1 MRVSRIK
8 EAGSAHYHIMSRI
21 VDRQMLMIPS
31 EKECFRK
38 LIRAVEAFSGCLVI
52 THALLNNHWHC
63 LVYVPERE
71 SVSDEELLVRLGHLY
86 SRMEVQGIAQS
97 IQYHRDNGHDEAAE
111 AIKARYTCRMY
122 DLSEFVKTL
131 KQRYTQS
138 YNRRHGR
145 KGTLWEERYKS
156 VLVGGR
162 GTLLTVAAYIDLNAV
177 RARIVEDPGNYRF
190 CGYGEAVG
198 GSKTARQGLM
208 TLFEHLDHKADWK
221 EASRLYRQQLFIRG
235 EQLSEK
241 DKPGFTPETVQIVLD
256 AGGALP
262 KGQALRCRVRYFSD
276 GVILGSR
283 DFVNEAFNRHRSYF
297 SARRTTGARPMK
309 HADWAGMC
317 TARRLRM
324 SVIQI
329 PQPI

>member
-8 EAGSAHYHIMSRI
+8 EEGAAHYHIMSRI
-21 VDRQMLMIPS
+21 VDRQMLMNPS
-31 EKECFRK
+31 EKEYFRK
-38 LIRAVEAFSGCLVI
+38 LMRAVEAFSGCQVI
-52 THALLNNHWHC
+52 THATLNNHWHC
-63 LVYVPERE
+63 LVHVPERQP
-71 SVSDEELLVRLGHLY
+71 VSDEELLIRLRHLY
-86 SRMEVQGIAQS
+86 SRIEVQGVAEAL
-97 IQYHRDNGHDEAAE
+97 QYHRANGHERAAE

-162 GTLLTVAAYIDLNAV
+162 GALLTIAAYIDLNAV
-177 RARIVEDPGNYRF
+177 RARIVEEPGSYRF

-198 GSKTARQGLM
+198 GSRAAREGIM
-208 TLFEHLDHKADWK
+208 TLFEHLDHKSDWQ
-221 EASRLYRQQLFIRG
+221 EAARLYRQQLFVRG
-235 EQLSEK
+235 EQPAE
-241 DKPGFTPETVQIVLD
+241 DPKPGFSPEAVQAVLD
-256 AGGALP
+256 SGGTLP

-283 DFVNEAFNRHRSYF
+283 SFVDEAFKRHRDYF
-297 SARRTTGARPMK
+297 SPNRTTGARAMK
-309 HADWAGMC
+309 HGRGGGLCPAG
-317 TARRLRM
+317 RLRM
-324 SVIQI
+324 SVIQV
-329 PQPI
+329 PPPA

>member
-8 EAGSAHYHIMSRI
+8 EPGAAHYHIMSRI
-21 VDRQMLMIPS
+21 VDRQMLMKPS
-31 EKECFRK
+31 ERECFRK
-38 LIRAVEAFSGCLVI
+38 LMHAVAAFSGCQIV
-52 THALLNNHWHC
+52 THALLSNHFHA
-63 LVYVPERE
+63 LVFVPERKP
-71 SVSDEELLVRLGHLY
+71 VSDEELIKRLAHLY
-86 SRMEVQGIAQS
+86 DRLEVRGIAES
-97 IQYHRDNGHDEAAE
+97 IAYHRANGHDSAAE

-122 DLSEFVKTL
+122 DLSEFAKTL

-156 VLVGGR
+156 VLIGGP
-162 GTLLTVAAYIDLNAV
+162 GALLTIAAYIDLNAV
-177 RARIVEDPGNYRF
+177 RAGLVDDPADYRF

-198 GSKTARQGLM
+198 GSRSARQGIM
-208 TLFEHLDHKADWK
+208 TLFKHLDHEADWK

-235 EQLSEK
+235 EQLTE
-241 DKPGFTPETVQIVLD
+241 DNKPGFTPETVQATLD
-256 AGGALP
+256 AGGTLP

-283 DFVNEAFNRHRSYF
+283 NFVDEAFKRHRDYF
-297 SARRTTGARPMK
+297 SPRRTTGARPMK
-309 HADWAGMC
+309 HANWGGLC

-329 PQPI
+329 PHSA